1 MVPKNIL
8 MVLLNANG
16 DCLYGTVIAKQI
28 KEVDYPGCHLTWVIN
43 ANCKQS
49 IVNNPF
55 IDKIWEVKTKKTFN
69 DIKEWIAIKKIA
81 EQKKSEG
88 EFDLIFYLQIHG
100 ENVLKYDGGI
110 RSSIYKNYPH
120 PIVILQQPIVFLR
133 PEEINNVTTFS
144 NKFNLAK
151 FKKIVLVE
159 CGPTSFTSNL
169 HPDKLIGILELIIK
183 KNKDIVFILSSNKK
197 IEHPNAQIIDGSELS
212 FRENAELIKY
222 CDFFIGCSSGI
233 TWLTTTQWAKNIPK
247 IILTNPKDYYASS
260 FIHDQINASLPIDN
274 VIEIQSHKKSLQDL
288 KNIIELVNDNQFE
301 KAKNK
306 YHTEFRLQNFKFIYH
321 QCRDYIKKGDFV
333 SPIKSFRIVC
343 KRNHFSWK
351 AVGYLIK
358 GYLKAPVYL
367 FQKEID

>member
-1 MVPKNIL
+1 MPQQKVL
-8 MVLLNANG
+8 MVLFNSNG

-28 KEVDYPGCHLTWVIN
+28 KEVDYPGCHLTWAIN
-43 ANCKQS
+43 TNCKQS
-49 IVNNPF
+49 IENNPF
-55 IDKIWEVKTKKTFN
+55 IDKIWEVKTKKVLTDVHEWN
-69 DIKEWIAIKKIA
+69 DFKKIA
-81 EQKKSEG
+81 EQKKREG
-88 EFDLIFYLQIHG
+88 EFDFIFYLQIQG

-110 RSSIYKNYPH
+110 RSSLYNNYPH
-120 PIVILQQPIVFLR
+120 PIVISKQPFLFLR
-133 PEEINNVTTFS
+133 HEEINKVKAFS
-144 NKFNLAK
+144 EKYNLSI
-151 FKKIVLVE
+151 FKKVVLVE
-159 CGPTSFTSNL
+159 CGPASFNSNL
-169 HPDKLIGILELIIK
+169 HPDKLISILELILK
-183 KNKDIVFILSSNKK
+183 NNKDIAFILSSNKK

-212 FRENAELIKY
+212 FRENAELTKY

-260 FIHDQINASLPIDN
+260 FIHDQINASLTIDN
-274 VIEIQSHKKSLQDL
+274 VIEIQDHKNSLQDL
-288 KNIIELVNDNQFE
+288 KNIIELVNDNQFK

-351 AVGYLIK
+351 AIGYLIK
-358 GYLKAPVYL
+358 GYLKAPIYL